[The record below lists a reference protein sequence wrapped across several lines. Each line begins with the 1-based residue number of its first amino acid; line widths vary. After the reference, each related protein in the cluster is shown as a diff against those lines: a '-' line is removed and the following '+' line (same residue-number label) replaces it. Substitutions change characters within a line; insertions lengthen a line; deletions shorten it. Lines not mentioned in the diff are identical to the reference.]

1 MTMMEDF
8 NQYIPN
14 EGISLGSPTRPTRTL
29 PTTAGEVSGVP
40 LNLFGSFNSSQRLQT
55 DPVSPPF
62 SIRPAQFDNEKGY
75 WDAAGEML
83 QERMADRQA
92 GPLMPG
98 GEAYITG
105 ELVSLANQLGIDP
118 RFGVTSP
125 MGTGW
130 DWTSPEAASSM
141 INFPSIASQTDMQDI
156 TRRGG
161 SPDFADF
168 ARTTTM
174 GTGYQPSVYEP
185 IQRVGTPIGSMGIQ
199 NQPMVAPVV
208 DPVVAPVFDPSSFAN
223 TLLPPANEEML
234 YGNRQDW
241 TGPLVDPFMN
251 PWTLG
256 AQNPNSIQ
264 YNLSH
269 PNWYDASRYLAQQR
283 LNDAINFGQEYGAYA
298 LNPMAYL
305 TNNLFDRFIR

>member
-1 MTMMEDF
+1 MKEDF
-8 NQYIPN
+8 NQYYNAIETPPLPPGFTGGMPPN
-14 EGISLGSPTRPTRTL
+14 VTY
-29 PTTAGEVSGVP
+29 SGYSY
-40 LNLFGSFNSSQRLQT
+40 GGT
-55 DPVSPPF
+55 DPSYN
-62 SIRPAQFDNEKGY
+62 A
-75 WDAAGEML
+75 DAHWGAMGMNPAGEML

-98 GEAYITG
+98 FSEGWGHSEVEG
-105 ELVSLANQLGIDP
+105 GLSNL
-118 RFGVTSP
+118 RFGDVTLPFNPDTLSG
-125 MGTGW
+125 ML
-130 DWTSPEAASSM
+130 
-141 INFPSIASQTDMQDI
+141 NFPSAAPASDMQDI
-156 TRRGG
+156 LRRGG
-161 SPDFADF
+161 NPVSDF

-174 GTGYQPSVYEP
+174 GTGYLPPVYEP

-256 AQNPNSIQ
+256 ASNPSKNPGL

-269 PNWYDASRYLAQQR
+269 PNWNDASRYLAQQR

>member
-1 MTMMEDF
+1 MTMKEDF
-8 NQYIPN
+8 NQYYNAIETPPLPPGFTGGMPPN
-14 EGISLGSPTRPTRTL
+14 VTY
-29 PTTAGEVSGVP
+29 SGYSY
-40 LNLFGSFNSSQRLQT
+40 GGT
-55 DPVSPPF
+55 DPSYN
-62 SIRPAQFDNEKGY
+62 A
-75 WDAAGEML
+75 DAHWGAMGMNPAGEML

-98 GEAYITG
+98 FSEGWGHSEVEG
-105 ELVSLANQLGIDP
+105 GLSNL
-118 RFGVTSP
+118 RFGDVTLPFNPDTLSG
-125 MGTGW
+125 ML
-130 DWTSPEAASSM
+130 
-141 INFPSIASQTDMQDI
+141 NFPSAAPASDMQDI
-156 TRRGG
+156 LRRGG
-161 SPDFADF
+161 NPVSDF

-174 GTGYQPSVYEP
+174 GTGYLPPVYEP

-241 TGPLVDPFMN
+241 TGPIADPFLS
-251 PWTLG
+251 PWGGSGTPTSDIYNNYS
-256 AQNPNSIQ
+256 NPNWIDVR
-264 YNLSH
+264 L
-269 PNWYDASRYLAQQR
+269 DRRQQR
-283 LNDAINFGQEYGAYA
+283 LEDMINFGQEYGAYA

>member
-1 MTMMEDF
+1 MTMMNGRLDDRMMEGNPADF
-8 NQYIPN
+8 FAETINPNTGVIDNTMPPMTGVINNTMRSIP
-14 EGISLGSPTRPTRTL
+14 PMQP
-29 PTTAGEVSGVP
+29 
-40 LNLFGSFNSSQRLQT
+40 
-55 DPVSPPF
+55 
-62 SIRPAQFDNEKGY
+62 
-75 WDAAGEML
+75 AGEML

-98 GEAYITG
+98 GTFTG
-105 ELVSLANQLGIDP
+105 SFMEDPYNLFNVPLTNKFIGLDPVNAPKVGLPSGAGTYNGMSPDYMSAQL
-118 RFGVTSP
+118 
-125 MGTGW
+125 
-130 DWTSPEAASSM
+130 
-141 INFPSIASQTDMQDI
+141 NFPSLASASDMQDI

-161 SPDFADF
+161 SPVSDFT
-168 ARTTTM
+168 RTTTM
-174 GTGYQPSVYEP
+174 GTGYQPPVNEP

-241 TGPLVDPFMN
+241 TGPLVDPFMS

-256 AQNPNSIQ
+256 AWNPSKNPGL

-269 PNWYDASRYLAQQR
+269 PNWNDASRYLAQQR
-283 LNDAINFGQEYGAYA
+283 LNDLINAGTFA
-298 LNPMAYL
+298 LNPIHYL